1 MIGGI
6 IAAIFIGILAGYLGR
21 ALLPGKDSMGFVAT
35 VAVGIGGA
43 LLGFFIFAQF
53 LNIGDDDV
61 FDLGGLLGAIVGV
74 LILLFAY
81 RKVVENRG
89 AGSDAPA
96 TRGGRR

>member
-35 VAVGIGGA
+35 VAVGIAGA

-53 LNIGDDDV
+53 LNIGDDDA
-61 FDLGGLLGAIVGV
+61 FDLGGLIGSVIGV
-74 LILLFAY
+74 MIILLGLRAI
-81 RKVVENRG
+81 RG
-89 AGSDAPA
+89 
-96 TRGGRR
+96 RGDSGQVARR

>member
-21 ALLPGKDSMGFVAT
+21 ALLPGKDSMGFLAT
-35 VAVGIGGA
+35 VAVGIAGA

-61 FDLGGLLGAIVGV
+61 FDLGGLIGSIIGV
-74 LILLFAY
+74 MIILLGLRAI
-81 RKVVENRG
+81 RG
-89 AGSDAPA
+89 RDDAATPA
-96 TRGGRR
+96 PRR